1 MNNIQAPN
9 PRPVYVANETVR
21 PSVPKEDIHCADEK
35 HQQVVS
41 QVKVIQE
48 LYSDKADR
56 ILEEARKEQIS
67 DYEADGKS
75 RLERIQQGTILDIK
89 I

>member
-1 MNNIQAPN
+1 MNTIQVQAP
-9 PRPVYVANETVR
+9 RQAYVANETVR
-21 PSVPKEDIHCADEK
+21 QSVPKEDIHCADEK

-67 DYEADGKS
+67 DYQADGKG